1 MWTTLEL
8 KLWMPLTRSVQ
19 LRSILET
26 SKGGH
31 FSKNIITDVLYGAED
46 GSELHSSMDEIT
58 IYNILRTWTSS
69 QWGALLSK

>member
-8 KLWMPLTRSVQ
+8 KLWMPLRISVQ
-19 LRSILET
+19 LRSTLES

-31 FSKNIITDVLYGAED
+31 FSENVITDVLYGAED
-46 GSELHSSMDEIT
+46 GSELHPSMDKIT